1 MCLTWCGFLHLNGP
15 FLSDKYHLGSCLW
28 TTQCA
33 SADRNTLA
41 LCHGI
46 GFCCFLG
53 PILQMLKTESTKDR
67 LCTKIGADNVR
78 LVGRYPPKIVAAGS
92 KTRGVCM
99 CRGLLEKGPLK
110 RALHSTNMLCQTAS
124 DLCHCINK
132 IAWLFQPSKNFSV
145 YTIGSRNKQGYKKQT
160 RVLKVLLNG
169 LVVNHLCVKVISVYT
184 FNWYSNHWWYCFVF
198 V

>member
-1 MCLTWCGFLHLNGP
+1 MWVSAPQWTFFKWQVPSGELSVNYPVCLRRSKHI
-15 FLSDKYHLGSCLW
+15 
-28 TTQCA
+28 
-33 SADRNTLA
+33 
-41 LCHGI
+41 GI
-46 GFCCFLG
+46 VPWYRFLG

-169 LVVNHLCVKVISVYT
+169 LVGNHLCVKVISVYT
-184 FNWYSNHWWYCFVF
+184 FSWYSNHWWYCFVF